1 MSDDKPDHVKPA
13 TSDSTAELRSELTA
27 LRARY
32 AAGAF
37 AATLRPSVCNIIAIG
52 RILVQ
57 IRRVQEGTF

>member
-1 MSDDKPDHVKPA
+1 MSDDNPDHVKPA

-37 AATLRPSVCNIIAIG
+37 AAIWT
-52 RILVQ
+52 
-57 IRRVQEGTF
+57 IRAVEREISWREHGARNRVGIR